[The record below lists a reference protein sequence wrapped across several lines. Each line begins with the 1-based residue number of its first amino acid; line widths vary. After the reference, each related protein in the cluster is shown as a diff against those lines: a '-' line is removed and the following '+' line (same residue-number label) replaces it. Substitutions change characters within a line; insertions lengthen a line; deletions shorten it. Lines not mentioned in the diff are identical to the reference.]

1 MKLRFLLGF
10 LAAASVHVSMADSGT
25 LVVGDP
31 IGKVYKEL
39 GHPRMEFPLKGLFVQ
54 HYDSCII
61 KSRDGKIVEVLNTG
75 ESAKPAVKEVVEE
88 DKALSINH
96 VRAMAEKG
104 DAESQY
110 YMAYWSQTGQC
121 VPQDMKEA
129 LSWYSKAALQGHV
142 AAQHNLGF
150 LYMNGDGVEK
160 DLEQAYLWALLAAEN
175 GNDRLKK
182 ALSRSLSEEQKL
194 SSTIRVD
201 QIKISMLNAAAN
213 PESEK
218 PALGNGIVDTFT
230 ISK

>member
-1 MKLRFLLGF
+1 
-10 LAAASVHVSMADSGT
+10 MADGET
-25 LVVGDP
+25 IVIGDP

-54 HYDSCII
+54 HYDTCII

-75 ESAKPAVKEVVEE
+75 GTAKPKDEEVVEE

-96 VRAMAEKG
+96 VRAMAENG

-121 VPQDMKEA
+121 VSKDMKEA
-129 LSWYSKAALQGHV
+129 LAWYAKAALQGHM
-142 AAQHNLGF
+142 AAQHNLGV

-160 DLEQAYLWALLAAEN
+160 DLEQAYIWAVLAAEN
-175 GNDRLKK
+175 GNASLKK
-182 ALSRSLSEEQKL
+182 VLARSLSEEQKL

-213 PESEK
+213 PDKEE
-218 PALGNGIVDTFT
+218 PAPANGIVDTFT